1 MSIEENSSGK
11 TLDATLAALASN
23 VRLPEG
29 VTSGDKP
36 LAETDSALGLA
47 SNVRLPEGVTSDDL
61 LYAVTEAAPSAFEE
75 AARAFIAEQQ
85 APAKTAPA
93 LALVEKDAEAK
104 ALEELKP
111 LKQFYMKQIEELI
124 SKAMDPDVIAALR
137 EVLKEIGLAKD
148 ASSIS
153 AALANAP
160 SAATAAMAKV
170 ETPEQQVER
179 LWNDVKEMNKKIDSA
194 FDDLKAKGVVFDEED
209 EKKREEL
216 KKRIAAGDFAA
227 QQELQK
233 LEAQMVEKAKRDHP
247 ELSKEIGEVE
257 KLLKEREKVFKEY
270 IEKAK
275 ELGTKSAD
283 DIKRDEKAFKESE
296 EQLKKEGDTAS
307 ILESIERLEKQHKEL
322 KQAQKPD
329 YERTRLPVADAAQA
343 ESKQPASSPPIVAKV
358 SERGMD

>member
-47 SNVRLPEGVTSDDL
+47 SNVRLPEGVTSGDL

-124 SKAMDPDVIAALR
+124 SKAMDPDVILALR

-170 ETPEQQVER
+170 ETPEERVER
-179 LWNDVKEMNKKIDSA
+179 LTAEI
-194 FDDLKAKGVVFDEED
+194 AKLD
-209 EKKREEL
+209 
-216 KKRIAAGDFAA
+216 
-227 QQELQK
+227 
-233 LEAQMVEKAKRDHP
+233 
-247 ELSKEIGEVE
+247 KEIGHILDPHMTKE
-257 KLLKEREKVFKEY
+257 ERERR
-270 IEKAK
+270 K
-275 ELGTKSAD
+275 ELE
-283 DIKRDEKAFKESE
+283 RQKAEAKTE
-296 EQLKKEGDTAS
+296 EERQAIQKQLNQFDHEIT
-307 ILESIERLEKQHKEL
+307 ERLKQGTAEERRAADEVQPKLEERDKKTEEKQE
-322 KQAQKPD
+322 AQGYRRQLSNNAEKTD
-329 YERTRLPVADAAQA
+329 ALSATEKMADTKAASAAAATVTLSGVTEPTQ
-343 ESKQPASSPPIVAKV
+343 SSPSETGALSAPPQRVALAKAEV
-358 SERGMD
+358 STGLDLG